1 MQLSISNYFK
11 MDSFINTFHIDWK
24 IIIAQVI
31 NFAIVLFVLQFLA
44 LKPLKKL
51 MSERSNQIEGGIQ
64 DAEKNAEILKNT
76 QKEYDA
82 IVAKAKIE
90 ANTIFQ
96 DGKKEAETKKAE
108 MLAIASKDVETMIAN
123 GKKTLEAEKIKMV
136 DEAKNEIVALVVKAT
151 EKLLESNTNKDFDEK
166 ALNQIKKI

>member
-1 MQLSISNYFK
+1 

-31 NFAIVLFVLQFLA
+31 NFIIVLFVLQFLV

-51 MSERSNQIEGGIQ
+51 MNERSAKIEGGLE
-64 DAEKNAEILKNT
+64 DAQKNSEILKNT
-76 QKEYDA
+76 KREYDD

-96 DGKKEAETKKAE
+96 EGKKEAEIKKTE
-108 MLAIASKDVETMIAN
+108 MIAAAQKDVEIMILN
-123 GKKTLEAEKIKMV
+123 GKKNLESEKIKMV
-136 DEAKNEIVALVVKAT
+136 EEAKKEIVSLVVRAT
-151 EKLLESNTNKDFDEK
+151 EKLLESNTDKSFDEK